1 MQIEQKN
8 QKNNL
13 KTLFIDAPGSTSA
26 SVQIWFR
33 AGSALEEKSNEGIAH
48 FLEHMFFKGTEKRPG
63 AQIAFDVES
72 FGGEVNAFTSFDYT
86 CYYINSPKTE
96 INKTVEI
103 LLDMVSN
110 PMFKKEDIL
119 PEREVVFEEYRRSI
133 DNYNHFAFHQL
144 QKSCFKGGYSHPIL
158 GREETIKNFS
168 REQLDSFRSNHY
180 NLSNSLFVVAGD
192 LSNKDEIEN
201 TINKFNLPQGPKSQF
216 PEFSLHDSSKINVH
230 QKETM
235 MSQITLSIGAP
246 HYDDINAPAEDLAI
260 NTLGYGETSRLHQGL
275 VLNDSLCNASAGSTM
290 FMQKGGVHFIKV
302 IFPPKNLNK
311 VVSEIVKVLKNTL
324 ITGFE
329 GWEVEKI
336 KNQYISSKVYEK
348 ESLESYAFSLGHG
361 FAQTG
366 DIHCED
372 HFIERMKN
380 VTKEDVNQAL
390 SNIFKRPIHVTS
402 QIPMSEDLEKT
413 KKVIN
418 KLSNSLKSLNKVSN
432 KKENTKLKT
441 SKYDPQTKLI
451 EIKKGIQLV
460 YRQSKLTPTFVL
472 HTYLKGGISTETKA
486 NNGKFHLLSGVL
498 TKGYG
503 RVPYEKTKK
512 ELEDM
517 SASFSSFSGKNAYG
531 LNMHG
536 QSQHTEKLFDIYFK
550 SLLNPSFNSKFIKHE
565 KELAKRSL
573 LSQREDPIR
582 ICFKNVNELMFN
594 THPYAFNVLGTEK
607 TIPKLTKKLITD
619 THNKALS
626 NSDLL
631 ITYCGDLE
639 LERVLELIRNHL
651 SSLKPRTYKKIQP
664 KKYTPKAKSEV
675 SVPFDREQTQ
685 IFIGIPTKKINQI
698 EQVYLKMLTTHL
710 SGQSSELFVDV
721 RDRKGLCYTAQP
733 IHFSAL
739 EGGYWGIYMASGH
752 DKVDKA
758 IEAIEEI
765 INNVKINGIG
775 EESFNRIKKM
785 IEGQTL
791 IQIQTNEDYANVYS
805 VPTFQ
810 GLGLDYFYLNKEKI
824 SSLSYKEFKEGI
836 SKVFKRKFK
845 KVIVG
850 RLD

>member
-311 VVSEIVKVLKNTL
+311 VVS
-324 ITGFE
+324 
-329 GWEVEKI
+329 
-336 KNQYISSKVYEK
+336 
-348 ESLESYAFSLGHG
+348 
-361 FAQTG
+361 
-366 DIHCED
+366 
-372 HFIERMKN
+372 
-380 VTKEDVNQAL
+380 
-390 SNIFKRPIHVTS
+390 
-402 QIPMSEDLEKT
+402 
-413 KKVIN
+413 
-418 KLSNSLKSLNKVSN
+418 
-432 KKENTKLKT
+432 
-441 SKYDPQTKLI
+441 
-451 EIKKGIQLV
+451 
-460 YRQSKLTPTFVL
+460 
-472 HTYLKGGISTETKA
+472 
-486 NNGKFHLLSGVL
+486 
-498 TKGYG
+498 
-503 RVPYEKTKK
+503 
-512 ELEDM
+512 
-517 SASFSSFSGKNAYG
+517 
-531 LNMHG
+531 
-536 QSQHTEKLFDIYFK
+536 
-550 SLLNPSFNSKFIKHE
+550 
-565 KELAKRSL
+565 
-573 LSQREDPIR
+573 
-582 ICFKNVNELMFN
+582 
-594 THPYAFNVLGTEK
+594 
-607 TIPKLTKKLITD
+607 
-619 THNKALS
+619 
-626 NSDLL
+626 
-631 ITYCGDLE
+631 
-639 LERVLELIRNHL
+639 
-651 SSLKPRTYKKIQP
+651 
-664 KKYTPKAKSEV
+664 
-675 SVPFDREQTQ
+675 
-685 IFIGIPTKKINQI
+685 
-698 EQVYLKMLTTHL
+698 
-710 SGQSSELFVDV
+710 
-721 RDRKGLCYTAQP
+721 
-733 IHFSAL
+733 
-739 EGGYWGIYMASGH
+739 
-752 DKVDKA
+752 
-758 IEAIEEI
+758 
-765 INNVKINGIG
+765 
-775 EESFNRIKKM
+775 
-785 IEGQTL
+785 
-791 IQIQTNEDYANVYS
+791 
-805 VPTFQ
+805 
-810 GLGLDYFYLNKEKI
+810 
-824 SSLSYKEFKEGI
+824 
-836 SKVFKRKFK
+836 
-845 KVIVG
+845 
-850 RLD
+850 